1 MTSLSYAELATAN
14 QGAIENVKKYYRYV
28 DSRLFEKFTD
38 IFTEDIVYDRCGV
51 KFIGFYNLIHFY
63 NKARALKGKHSIIA
77 SFQQNQ
83 NVVIEGVFDGLNG
96 KQNEIEIQFVD
107 LFKLRA
113 DNRAYYR
120 ASFFIADTLTV
131 ALSALPINLK
141 EDDKQDA
148 TASTTDNWQQ
158 FYQKKENGGTTYKVL
173 RKIQQEGLIAIEGT
187 VEMKEDGGT
196 VNRINFLDL
205 FKIDAATGLCEWKNY
220 LAAGYELSV

>member
-1 MTSLSYAELATAN
+1 MTSLSYTKLVVAN
-14 QGAIENVKKYYRYV
+14 QDAIENVKKYYHYV
-28 DSRLFEKFTD
+28 DNRLFEKFTD
-38 IFTEDIVYDRCGV
+38 IFTEDIVYNRCGV

-77 SFQQNQ
+77 SFQRDQ

-107 LFKLRA
+107 LFKLRV

-120 ASFFIADTLTV
+120 ASFFIEDTLTL

-141 EDDKQDA
+141 EDA

-158 FYQKKENGGTTYKVL
+158 FYQKKGKNGTSYKVL
-173 RKIQQEGLIAIEGT
+173 RKIQQQELVAIEGT
-187 VEMKEDGGT
+187 RVMKDSKG
-196 VNRINFLDL
+196 NLSHINFLDL

-220 LAAGYELSV
+220 LATGYELSV